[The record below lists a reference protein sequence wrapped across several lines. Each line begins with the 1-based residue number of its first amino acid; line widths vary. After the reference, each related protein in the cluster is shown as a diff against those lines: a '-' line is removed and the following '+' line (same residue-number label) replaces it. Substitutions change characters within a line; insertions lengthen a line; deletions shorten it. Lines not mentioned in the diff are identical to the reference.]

1 VNRKGPSG
9 SPRCTTNAQNDRFTK
24 VNPYIDKY
32 LHTTPSPIA
41 GAEAALFTSRDGA
54 DLLVPL
60 EDIAVD
66 IDEFVARLPAGVI
79 VDADEFIARLG
90 EQIVDADELLR
101 NLANPQ
107 QSSKTK

>member
-32 LHTTPSPIA
+32 LHTTPSPI
-41 GAEAALFTSRDGA
+41 AEAALFTSRDGA